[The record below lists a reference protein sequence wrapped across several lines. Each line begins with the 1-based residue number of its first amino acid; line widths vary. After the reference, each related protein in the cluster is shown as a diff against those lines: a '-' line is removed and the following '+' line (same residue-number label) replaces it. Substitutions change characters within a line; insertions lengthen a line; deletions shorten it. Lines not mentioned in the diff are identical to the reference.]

1 MISMRCFVFAGLV
14 SALFNGYGSP
24 VANAQCETCVQPAYR
39 LQCQTVYEE
48 RQVCAYR
55 LVLETVCEE
64 RQITRKI
71 PVWETESRERRTMVT
86 RPVRETNIREERYM
100 VQRPV
105 VETYMRDCSYNR
117 VRDIVIAGTART
129 IGVDV
134 TDQDLT
140 QNLIDRFEGPINASE
155 TLDALTETGRV
166 ALDLFL
172 TTFSVAEADYREW
185 LRGRIYLEK
194 LQTHFIETAP
204 ETAEQVFIEWVIT
217 TSSVTAQ
224 EAIDRHDAGEAFAD
238 LADELTGPTPL
249 SGEGGVVGWVP
260 QGAFT
265 ELDPFLFGAETELNT
280 LIGPLTTSF
289 GSMVVRVTDGPAEQP
304 IEESMRSLLGG
315 TNLQLWLDAQVVDA
329 VVENLGLTVDD
340 SNWVIDQII

>member
-1 MISMRCFVFAGLV
+1 MRQRRRAERGSFAQARDLSQQPVSRRDIEKKQRQLLLIGAVAIALIVIGLLGYGWFDSSFQPPRKTV
-14 SALFNGYGSP
+14 GTVSGSPIKLADLVPYTALDSFGTNGSLRPDSALN
-24 VANAQCETCVQPAYR
+24 
-39 LQCQTVYEE
+39 
-48 RQVCAYR
+48 
-55 LVLETVCEE
+55 
-64 RQITRKI
+64 
-71 PVWETESRERRTMVT
+71 
-86 RPVRETNIREERYM
+86 
-100 VQRPV
+100 
-105 VETYMRDCSYNR
+105 NR
-117 VRDIVIAGTART
+117 VRDIVIARTAGT

-140 QNLIDRFEGPINASE
+140 QNLIDRFEGPVDASE

-172 TTFSVAEADYREW
+172 TTFSVAEADYRKW
-185 LRGRIYLEK
+185 LRGRIYLGK

-204 ETAEQVFIEWVIT
+204 ETAEQVFIEWIIT

-238 LADELTGPTPL
+238 LADELTGPTRF

-265 ELDPFLFGAETELNT
+265 ELDPFLFGAEIALNVP
-280 LIGPLTTSF
+280 IGPLTTSS

-315 TNLQLWLDAQVVDA
+315 TNLQVWLDAQVVDA